1 MEDLMAEIRE
11 ETTIPGVSAAD
22 LAELERLER
31 AIDAMLPPLYRGR
44 YEEVAPVSMG
54 SASLKYDADGKVAW
68 DEIWTTFCDLA
79 LAGGPPHRGTMLEPA
94 TSAEAHAEPDA
105 YHKVTEEIGR
115 GIWMVTFLHVLP
127 MAAPGWIA
135 VICRG
140 PTMAS
145 WLTRAIVAENVHARC
160 ENEKLYLPAGPRY
173 RVEKEIKNV
182 ITSLA
187 KTNHYWSE
195 HLTSDQRTDVAE
207 MSEGRAL
214 VAAPLADA
222 IEAEPRRYAEAAA
235 AIEQGVQLATG
246 LSALPRTAASWVGFS
261 CASESQAVWLLRAVS
276 VDNVLVWREG
286 QTLHVPVPLAG
297 DDAVPAVIA
306 AMSRAHRLW
315 NIHRLVR
322 GG

>member
-1 MEDLMAEIRE
+1 MAEIRE
-11 ETTIPGVSAAD
+11 ETTIPGVSSAD
-22 LAELERLER
+22 LAELEGLER

-94 TSAEAHAEPDA
+94 TPAEVHAEADA

-145 WLTRAIVAENVHARC
+145 WLTRAIVSENVHARC
-160 ENEKLYLPAGPRY
+160 ENERLYLPAGPRY

-195 HLTSDQRTDVAE
+195 HLTSDQRGEVAE
-207 MSEGRAL
+207 MNEGRPL
-214 VAAPLADA
+214 ITAPLADQ
-222 IEAEPRRYAEAAA
+222 IEAEAEAYSQAA
-235 AIEQGVQLATG
+235 GAIEQGVQAATG
-246 LSALPRTAASWVGFS
+246 LPALPRTPSGWLGFA
-261 CASESQAVWLLRAVS
+261 CASEAQAVWLLRAVS
-276 VDNVLVWREG
+276 VENVLVWREG
-286 QTLHVPVPLAG
+286 ETLYVPVPLDG
-297 DDAVPAVIA
+297 SERVQRVIA
-306 AMSRAHRLW
+306 ALTRAHRLW
-315 NIHRLVR
+315 NVHRAVR
-322 GG
+322 G

>member
-1 MEDLMAEIRE
+1 MADTRE
-11 ETTIPGVSAAD
+11 ETTIPGVSSAD
-22 LAELERLER
+22 LAELEGLER

-54 SASLKYDADGKVAW
+54 SASLKYGADGKVAW

-94 TSAEAHAEPDA
+94 TPAEVHAEPDA

-140 PTMAS
+140 ATMAT

-160 ENEKLYLPAGPRY
+160 ENERLYLPAGPRY

-195 HLTSDQRTDVAE
+195 HLTSDQRSEVAE
-207 MSEGRAL
+207 RNESRPL
-214 VAAPLADA
+214 IAAPLAES
-222 IEAEPRRYAEAAA
+222 IEVEPGAYAAAAA
-235 AIEQGVQLATG
+235 AIEQGVGTATG
-246 LSALPRTAASWVGFS
+246 LSALPRTTGGWVGFS
-261 CASESQAVWLLRAVS
+261 CASETEAVWLLRAVS
-276 VDNVLVWREG
+276 VENVLVWREG
-286 QTLHVPVPLAG
+286 ETLHVPVPLDGGEGMQAI
-297 DDAVPAVIA
+297 IA
-306 AMSRAHRLW
+306 ALTRAYRLW
-315 NIHRLVR
+315 NIHRAVR
-322 GG
+322 GS